1 MVVASRL
8 RRALRHLAPQDDYS
22 AAAVPAGTAPAAGAT
37 PLEPRMHAE
46 SDDASPGPNLTAKD
60 IAFFKANGYLMKR
73 RLLPAEDLAVCVEKF
88 WAAAPP
94 CIGPDDPD
102 SWVDPGRHDSWA
114 TEAPAGYERGEHNR
128 GGTRW
133 TLHELGTDPE
143 FLAATAHN
151 PKALRVVEGLI
162 GGPVK
167 VPGRNRGIYAIFPM
181 TEENGLGPHVD
192 SHTFECQMVT
202 YLGPVDSNGGGFTMW
217 PGSHELVYRA
227 HAEALN
233 WSPTDDF
240 PIVMEKCKRE
250 IQPVQMTGDVGDCI
264 FTHHRVVHSAGS
276 NTGENIRMG
285 VFTDYEKV
293 RPPAP
298 IVWRVNGRE
307 MQSDGSFSRY
317 GLGGGAPHEKDPGA
331 DGEELTY
338 AVPWWDDN
346 LEFAPTH
353 PPHEDMWEEWNLG
366 KAPVSSR
373 PGVNTR

>member
-1 MVVASRL
+1 MRPMRRIARL
-8 RRALRHLAPQDDYS
+8 RDHLG
-22 AAAVPAGTAPAAGAT
+22 AAAPSPAAAAS
-37 PLEPRMHAE
+37 PEPERDGGGSILARMHSPAEDGSRGPGLTE
-46 SDDASPGPNLTAKD
+46 SDC
-60 IAFFKANGYLMKR
+60 AFFKANGYLVKR
-73 RLLPAEDLAVCVEKF
+73 SLFTEEELAVCIAKF
-88 WAAAPP
+88 WAAAPEG
-94 CIGPDDPD
+94 IEQHEPD
-102 SWVDPGRHDSWA
+102 SWKDPDRHAAWA
-114 TEAPAGYERGEHNR
+114 TPGVPGYERMGHNR
-128 GGTRW
+128 GGYRW

-181 TEENGLGPHVD
+181 TDENALGPHVD

-307 MQSDGSFSRY
+307 MQSDGTFSRY